1 MLKRK
6 WGVVLHGLLHDC
18 IQPCYVVAKIAHVKT
33 CFSLAQAV
41 EPGNEARL
49 VLINWSFFFKRRY
62 LWYLTYSQELFNHI
76 NYMYPVIT

>member
-49 VLINWSFFFKRRY
+49 VLINWSFFFSKGDICGISRIHRS
-62 LWYLTYSQELFNHI
+62 YSIIL
-76 NYMYPVIT
+76 ITCTQ